1 MMNLEV
7 KSRIRPY
14 HRALLQRGISC
25 RFRRWGPVSVGRE
38 AWFEIEYRDVE
49 KDEYPLLSI
58 KPVVVEPHG
67 VEGGVDRWQ
76 YLDWWHANM
85 LSMKYFPSMSGYAE
99 LRLYFKD
106 LTDSDTI
113 TDDYGRSQTFK
124 GNVGTDEDVR
134 YYYKP
139 FLVYST
145 YDVISIV
152 FAGLTILFTCVVC
165 ILTFVLAVLTY
176 GLLVHPV

>member
-1 MMNLEV
+1 MQLEV
-7 KSRIRPY
+7 KSRVKPY
-14 HRALLQRGISC
+14 HRTQFLSGILR
-25 RFRRWGPVSVGRE
+25 RFRDWGLVTAGGE
-38 AWFEIEYRDVE
+38 AWYEIEYRDVE

-58 KPVVVEPHG
+58 KPVVVESHG

-76 YLDWWHANM
+76 YTDWWEVNT
-85 LSMKYFPSMSGYAE
+85 LTMKYFPSVSGYAE

-124 GNVGTDEDVR
+124 GDVGTDKDVR

-139 FLVYST
+139 LLVYST
-145 YDVISIV
+145 HDVVSIV
-152 FAGLTILFTCVVC
+152 LAGVTVFLTCVIC

-176 GLLVHPV
+176 GVLRHPF